1 MEDKEILALYRA
13 RAEDAI
19 AETAKKYGRYCHTI
33 AYNILHSDEDSE
45 ECVNDTYLRAW
56 AAIPPQWPERL
67 ATFLGKI
74 TRNLALDRWKL
85 VAAEKRGMGQVVL
98 ALDELEECV
107 PAADDTAQ
115 IADDLALTAAL
126 ERFLGGLSVEA
137 RRIFLRRYWYL
148 SPIKTIAVD
157 FGIGESKVKMVL
169 LRARNELKQ
178 CLEKEGINL

>member
-33 AYNILHSDEDSE
+33 AYNILHSAEDSE

-85 VAAEKRGMGQVVL
+85 AAVDG
-98 ALDELEECV
+98 
-107 PAADDTAQ
+107 
-115 IADDLALTAAL
+115 
-126 ERFLGGLSVEA
+126 
-137 RRIFLRRYWYL
+137 RIFSPDLRRADRHGRL
-148 SPIKTIAVD
+148 AD
-157 FGIGESKVKMVL
+157 
-169 LRARNELKQ
+169 
-178 CLEKEGINL
+178 